1 MSTLRPSAA
10 RMMRWPPCGARRRTT
25 LMPCLKTWPA
35 TTAPNMT
42 QQTLSRERI
51 RDDVKEYLANTFL
64 RASRGPALRDDDD
77 LLLVLNSLQLL
88 RMVIELETRFG
99 VTIGNGEVTPENLG
113 TVERIATFIEQKRG

>member
-1 MSTLRPSAA
+1 M
-10 RMMRWPPCGARRRTT
+10 
-25 LMPCLKTWPA
+25 
-35 TTAPNMT
+35 
-42 QQTLSRERI
+42 
-51 RDDVKEYLANTFL
+51 KEYLANTFL